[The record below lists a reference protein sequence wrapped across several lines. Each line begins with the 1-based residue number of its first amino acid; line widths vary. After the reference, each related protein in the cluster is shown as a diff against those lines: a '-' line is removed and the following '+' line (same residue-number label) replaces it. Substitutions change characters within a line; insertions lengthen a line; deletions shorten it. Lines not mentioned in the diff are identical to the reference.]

1 MDIQMKPI
9 TTKFIPEKS
18 YHQSILEAAH
28 QSLDPFLKISE
39 VERITSKSKSAI
51 NRDVADKTF
60 PAPYLIGKR
69 AIAWRASH
77 IAQWMDELETTVSM
91 EG

>member
-1 MDIQMKPI
+1 MQNSKH
-9 TTKFIPEKS
+9 ENS
-18 YHQSILEAAH
+18 YHQQILEAAY
-28 QSLDPFLKISE
+28 QSLDPFLKITE

-51 NRDVADKTF
+51 NRDVADRTF

-69 AIAWRASH
+69 AIAWKTSH
-77 IAQWMDELETTVSM
+77 IAKWMDELETTVSM

>member
-1 MDIQMKPI
+1 MQNSKHENSSRQ
-9 TTKFIPEKS
+9 T
-18 YHQSILEAAH
+18 ILEAAY
-28 QSLDPFLKISE
+28 QSLDPFLKITE

-51 NRDVADKTF
+51 NRDVADRTF

-69 AIAWRASH
+69 AVAWKASH
-77 IAQWMDELETTVSM
+77 IAKWMDELETTVSM

>member
-1 MDIQMKPI
+1 MQNSKY
-9 TTKFIPEKS
+9 ES
-18 YHQSILEAAH
+18 SHHQTILEKAY
-28 QSLDPFLKISE
+28 QSLDPFLKITE

-51 NRDVADKTF
+51 NRDVADKSF

-69 AIAWRASH
+69 AVAWKASDIAK
-77 IAQWMDELETTVSM
+77 WMNKLVTTVSK